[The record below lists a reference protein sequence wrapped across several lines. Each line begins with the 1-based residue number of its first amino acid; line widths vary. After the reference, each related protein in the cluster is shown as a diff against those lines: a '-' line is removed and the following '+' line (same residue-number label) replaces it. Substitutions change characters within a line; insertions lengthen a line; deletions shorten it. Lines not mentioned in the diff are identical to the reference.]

1 MATSNKTLSQILEK
15 HMSKHLDCF
24 GAFDSSNPVCRK
36 HCAICL
42 KCVIEKNRNFQ
53 LDLID
58 DFLIGESPAPVGLN

>member
-1 MATSNKTLSQILEK
+1 
-15 HMSKHLDCF
+15 MSKHLDCF
-24 GAFDSSNPVCRK
+24 GAFDSSNPICRK